1 MGIGYLRLLS
11 VNDFEYLFLV
21 LDVDFAALMAAPRL
35 PAWTR
40 PSFTWM
46 DQAPGMRLKAAMP
59 EKTLA
64 SRPNWLAFPTKVGN
78 RAFSQVVP
86 FPYVVLC
93 TTGPWTHY
101 PPRRG

>member
-1 MGIGYLRLLS
+1 
-11 VNDFEYLFLV
+11 
-21 LDVDFAALMAAPRL
+21 MAATRL

-59 EKTLA
+59 EKPLA
-64 SRPNWLAFPTKVGN
+64 SRWGWLAFPTKVGN

-86 FPYVVLC
+86 FLYIVLY
-93 TTGPWTHY
+93 TTGTWTPYSTRPHT
-101 PPRRG
+101 PRGKG